1 MLRTATSRAVTLIEV
16 LMVIVLVALLAGAVL
31 FGSGVLGSSRERAAA
46 TLIVSGVRMG
56 LSRANSTGLPTR
68 MVFDL
73 DNDRVS
79 LEESN
84 QRQVVREQDPEENEE
99 TEESEESEVDP
110 VDALESTAHAAAMEV
125 VEGPRTPPPSFT
137 PIEAF
142 RSEDGEEVKGRELG
156 EGVKLR
162 FVQTQHDSLEL
173 TSGRAMLYFWPG
185 GETENAVVHLGRGDS
200 NGLSVRISALTGRA
214 KIEKGRVEL
223 PEPRA
228 DGEYSEREEE

>member
-1 MLRTATSRAVTLIEV
+1 
-16 LMVIVLVALLAGAVL
+16 MVIVLVALLSGAVL
-31 FGSGVLGSSRERAAA
+31 FGSGILGGSRERAAA

-73 DNDRVS
+73 DNHRVS
-79 LEESN
+79 IEESS
-84 QRQVVREQDPEENEE
+84 QRSVVREQDPEQDGEE
-99 TEESEESEVDP
+99 AQESDESEPDA
-110 VDALESTAHAAAMEV
+110 VDALESNARADALEV
-125 VEGPRTPPPSFT
+125 VEGPRAPPPSFT
-137 PIEAF
+137 PISAF
-142 RSEDGEEVKGRELG
+142 RSEDGEELEGRELG

-162 FVQTQHDSLEL
+162 FVQTQHDSGQIE
-173 TSGRAMLYFWPG
+173 SGRAMLYFWPG

-214 KIEKGRVEL
+214 KIEKGPIEL

>member
-1 MLRTATSRAVTLIEV
+1 
-16 LMVIVLVALLAGAVL
+16 MVIVLVALLAGAVL
-31 FGSGVLGSSRERAAA
+31 FGSGVLGGSRERAAA
-46 TLIVSGVRMG
+46 TLIVTGVRLG

-73 DNDRVS
+73 DKNRVS

-84 QRQVVREQDPEENEE
+84 QRDVVREQDPEQSDEDQDAGDDEA
-99 TEESEESEVDP
+99 DP
-110 VDALESTAHAAAMEV
+110 VNALESAAHAEALEV
-125 VEGPRTPPPSFT
+125 VDGPRTPPPSFT
-137 PIEAF
+137 PIPAF
-142 RSEDGEEVKGRELG
+142 RSEEGDEVEGRDLG
-156 EGVKLR
+156 EGVQLR

-173 TSGRAMLYFWPG
+173 TSGRALLYFWPG

-200 NGLSVRISALTGRA
+200 NGLSVMISALTGRA
-214 KIEKGRVEL
+214 KIEKGKVEL

>member
-1 MLRTATSRAVTLIEV
+1 
-16 LMVIVLVALLAGAVL
+16 MVIVLVALLSGAVL
-31 FGSGVLGSSRERAAA
+31 FGSGVLGGSRERAAA

-73 DNDRVS
+73 DANRVS

-84 QRQVVREQDPEENEE
+84 QRGVVREQDPEEASEAEE
-99 TEESEESEVDP
+99 EDPGAVDP
-110 VDALESTAHAAAMEV
+110 VDALESGARAAALEV
-125 VEGPRTPPPSFT
+125 VEGPRVPPPSFS
-137 PIEAF
+137 PVPAF
-142 RSEDGEEVKGRELG
+142 RTDEGDEVEGRDLG
-156 EGVKLR
+156 EGVELR
-162 FVQTQHDSLEL
+162 SVQTQHDSFEI
-173 TSGRAMLYFWPG
+173 TSGRAVLYFWPG

-214 KIEKGRVEL
+214 KIEKGLVEL

-228 DGEYSEREEE
+228 DGEYSERDEE